1 MELDE
6 IAGAPL
12 AFDFGEATGDVNGIG
27 LAVDGDLGSDL
38 GIDLGT
44 DLGGRGLVLGPFGD
58 AEVKGEGGGA
68 GGAEMEPYGF
78 GLGVAGFLLELEAG
92 GLGGPFESGGEVEVD
107 PDGRVSTDGAVA
119 GGTEEVG
126 VDAVVGGELGEG
138 SGAAG
143 PAVDGVDAAGGV
155 AVIGVVEGV
164 AVALHGSRAEGGV
177 EHDALHAVAVVAV
190 AGGLEEITGYFHVG
204 IGAAG
209 GLEGVVGLG
218 EAGEDAVG
226 AGLFEGLLGGPAAG
240 GVALGLEHAEAV
252 DGGLKVAVAA
262 ADEVRLHGGA
272 EGVDVAVGV

>member
-1 MELDE
+1 LWTAGFNGPLGRSGAAGGEEMVAGEGGHGGQGHEDERAVEEGDDLRMGGTAVGAQGLEAEMHGEVELDE

-38 GIDLGT
+38 GTDLGT

-126 VDAVVGGELGEG
+126 VDAVVGGDLGEG

-143 PAVDGVDAAGGV
+143 PAVGGVNAAGGV

-190 AGGLEEITGYFHVG
+190 AGGLEEITG
-204 IGAAG
+204 
-209 GLEGVVGLG
+209 
-218 EAGEDAVG
+218 
-226 AGLFEGLLGGPAAG
+226 
-240 GVALGLEHAEAV
+240 
-252 DGGLKVAVAA
+252 
-262 ADEVRLHGGA
+262 
-272 EGVDVAVGV
+272 